1 MNDFD
6 SQEADG
12 GASMDAPEDF
22 EVEISDLPPSERS
35 HYLLIGLQEM
45 KKRLHATARA
55 FILLSSHTPEQSNAD
70 EFEIEISDLPPDTR
84 GHYLLLKASSL
95 SKRLRAIFAGSR
107 PAQRRGNEPAL
118 RRARRRAGI
127 GRALTAFGICAAILV
142 LIAGNVPALR
152 SQALGFFEPGLAPTP
167 TAVTLNSNPGP
178 VAVGRSGRNAFG
190 SLHVFVGDGPGLL
203 PSSCPKL
210 TTLQTFTT
218 PLDPPGLGGGPLWV
232 SGFDGPTAT
241 LINLQPTS
249 MSLSLGNAFIGW
261 YSTLAVFI
269 QKGFAGTITLRG
281 ESQGEGG
288 IVMFSYA
295 DLLAFTSALTLD
307 PNKAGIGQVSVA
319 GGTWEMIP
327 VDILVSSAGCY
338 ALQASWSGA
347 GWTQYFAAGD

>member
-6 SQEADG
+6 NQEADG
-12 GASMDAPEDF
+12 GACKDVPEDF

-35 HYLLIGLQEM
+35 HYLLIGLKET

-55 FILLSSHTPEQSNAD
+55 FVSSSNHSSEQSKTD
-70 EFEIEISDLPPDTR
+70 DFEIEISDLPPNTR
-84 GHYLLLKASSL
+84 SHYLLLKLAAL
-95 SKRLRAIFAGSR
+95 SKRVRAIFAVSR
-107 PAQRRGNEPAL
+107 PIQRGENEPML
-118 RRARRRAGI
+118 KRARRRAGI
-127 GRALTAFGICAAILV
+127 GRALTAFGVCATVLV

-152 SQALGFFEPGLAPTP
+152 SQVLGLLEPGAAPTP
-167 TAVTLNSNPGP
+167 TQVPVNSNFGP
-178 VAVGRSGRNAFG
+178 ITIGRGNTTYG
-190 SLHVFVGDGPGLL
+190 SLHVFAGDGPGPL

-218 PLDPPGLGGGPLWV
+218 PLDPPGLGGGPLWL

-241 LINLQPTS
+241 LVNMQPTS
-249 MSLSLGNAFIGW
+249 MSLTFGNAFIGW
-261 YSTLAVFI
+261 YSTLAVFV
-269 QKGFAGTITLRG
+269 QKGFTGSITLRG
-281 ESQGEGG
+281 RSQGEGG

-295 DLLAFTSALTLD
+295 NLLAFTSSLTLN
-307 PNKAGIGQVSVA
+307 PNKAGIGQIDIA

-338 ALQASWSGA
+338 SLQASWPSA